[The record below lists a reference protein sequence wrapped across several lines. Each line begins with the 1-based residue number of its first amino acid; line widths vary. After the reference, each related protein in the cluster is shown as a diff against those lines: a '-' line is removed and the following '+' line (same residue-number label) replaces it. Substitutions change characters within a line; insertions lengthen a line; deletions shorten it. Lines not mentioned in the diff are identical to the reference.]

1 MEPVRLRRARSHL
14 ARGLRRGYGTSRGRG
29 RYATRVEGALR
40 SSERPGEGRGHPWR
54 GDRDPTC
61 LIWTYLVERSRF
73 GPRVSSDSMGSPPNL
88 VGGPAY
94 SIWVVS

>member
-1 MEPVRLRRARSHL
+1 MGPVRLRRARSHL
-14 ARGLRRGYGTSRGRG
+14 VRDLGRGYGGSRGCG
-29 RYATRVEGALR
+29 GHATLVEGALR
-40 SSERPGEGRGHPWR
+40 APERVEGHPMG